1 MQHNLGMGPHQDVN
15 TLPFRLLLEA
25 WASLD
30 ADLDCNKKT
39 GSAAGQKSM
48 GKKKWQTNIA
58 PLQPSTLAAFRPW
71 GSSTGAGRAD
81 LPLQR
86 YEDYHSAQIYYAE

>member
-1 MQHNLGMGPHQDVN
+1 
-15 TLPFRLLLEA
+15 
-25 WASLD
+25 
-30 ADLDCNKKT
+30 
-39 GSAAGQKSM
+39 M

-81 LPLQR
+81 LPLQK
-86 YEDYHSAQIYYAE
+86 YEDYLAVQIYSAE

>member
-1 MQHNLGMGPHQDVN
+1 
-15 TLPFRLLLEA
+15 
-25 WASLD
+25 
-30 ADLDCNKKT
+30 
-39 GSAAGQKSM
+39 M

-86 YEDYHSAQIYYAE
+86 YEEMRSAQIYFEE

>member
-1 MQHNLGMGPHQDVN
+1 
-15 TLPFRLLLEA
+15 
-25 WASLD
+25 
-30 ADLDCNKKT
+30 
-39 GSAAGQKSM
+39 M

-81 LPLQR
+81 LPLQK
-86 YEDYHSAQIYYAE
+86 YEDYLAVQIYSAEQGSNDSNLGEESSLSSGLEENIF